1 MKINISVM
9 AKNNHNLDN
18 FFREK
23 LSGYES
29 PGKTGNWQL
38 MNHLLEEKH
47 RRRKM
52 LKRFFLGM
60 VLLVAVLSSYFIFI
74 PGRDNSKNLA
84 SNEKLIYVIAFYNS
98 TWQEKL
104 REELKKTDS
113 KGLDILMATQ

>member
-1 MKINISVM
+1 M

-74 PGRDNSKNLA
+74 PGRDKSKNLA
-84 SNEKLIYVIAFYNS
+84 SNENIRQLLLFLPPVIKIMWSNVVKTTCPTMQPKL
-98 TWQEKL
+98 
-104 REELKKTDS
+104 
-113 KGLDILMATQ
+113 